1 MKRISK
7 IKDPSP
13 LCFTVSAKKYLT
25 FYRNWGPE
33 YYKQLSDVLIKIVDA
48 HKARDALSTA
58 EIDDPS
64 VKFLI
69 EEGLRHLR
77 LAEHFFYRAYEN
89 DYIAREEK

>member
-1 MKRISK
+1 MKRSK

-13 LCFTVSAKKYLT
+13 LCFTVSAKKCLT
-25 FYRNWGPE
+25 YYRNWGPE
-33 YYKQLSDVLIKIVDA
+33 YYRLLSDVLIKIVDA
-48 HKARDALSTA
+48 HKERDALSKA
-58 EIDDPS
+58 EIDPN

-89 DYIAREEK
+89 DYIARED

>member
-1 MKRISK
+1 MRYSK

-13 LCFTVSAKKYLT
+13 LCFMVSAKKYLT
-25 FYRNWGPE
+25 YYRNWGPE
-33 YYKQLSDVLIKIVDA
+33 YYRLLSDVLIKIVDA
-48 HKARDALSTA
+48 HKERDALSKA
-58 EIDDPS
+58 EIDPS

>member
-1 MKRISK
+1 MKRSK

-25 FYRNWGPE
+25 YYRNWGPE
-33 YYKQLSDVLIKIVDA
+33 YYRLLSDVLIKIVDA
-48 HKARDALSTA
+48 HKARDALSKA
-58 EIDDPS
+58 EIDPN